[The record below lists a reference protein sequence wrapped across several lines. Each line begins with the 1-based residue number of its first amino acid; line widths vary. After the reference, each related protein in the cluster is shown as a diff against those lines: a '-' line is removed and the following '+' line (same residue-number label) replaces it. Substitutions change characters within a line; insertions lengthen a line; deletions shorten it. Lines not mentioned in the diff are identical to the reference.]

1 MDEEILLHPEYLS
14 NIVIESARTLAL
26 RTAGKES
33 AGLRQHVPPKHEL
46 ILFALTEGTGFP
58 V

>member
-1 MDEEILLHPEYLS
+1 MFLHPEYLS
-14 NIVIESARTLAL
+14 DIFIESARTLAL

-33 AGLRQHVPPKHEL
+33 SGLRQHVPPKHEL
-46 ILFALTEGTGFP
+46 VFSALTEGTGFT